1 MGNVIVI
8 VILAAVIAYALRN
21 TIKHMKGQG
30 DCCGGGGEEI
40 VVLEEEKKLQGPV
53 IGTKTLHIEG
63 MHCDHCKARVERA
76 INHIE
81 GASAK
86 VDLKKGIA
94 VVSLD
99 REVPQEQLVNA
110 VTLQDYK
117 VTSVE

>member
-1 MGNVIVI
+1 MGNLIVI
-8 VILAAVIAYALRN
+8 VILAVIVAFALRN
-21 TIKHMKGQG
+21 TVKHLKGQG
-30 DCCGGGGEEI
+30 DCCGGGGEKI
-40 VVLEEEKKLQGPV
+40 PVFEEEKKLQGPV
-53 IGTKTLHIEG
+53 IGTRTLHIEG
-63 MHCDHCKARVERA
+63 MHCDRCKARVERA

-81 GASAK
+81 GASAR

-94 VVSLD
+94 LVSLD